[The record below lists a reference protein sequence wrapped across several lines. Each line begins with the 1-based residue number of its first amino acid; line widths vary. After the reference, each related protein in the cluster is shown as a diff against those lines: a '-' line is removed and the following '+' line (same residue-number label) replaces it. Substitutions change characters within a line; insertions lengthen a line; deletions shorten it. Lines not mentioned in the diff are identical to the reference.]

1 MSTRR
6 ALILTGVWTLVVII
20 ASIAAISFVVAKVP
34 RHQQDERAQ
43 ELGAGVAAIAVVG
56 YGAVWRPWAAA
67 RRRERRA
74 RR

>member
-20 ASIAAISFVVAKVP
+20 ASIAAIWFVVAKVP
-34 RHQQDERAQ
+34 RHQQEEQA
-43 ELGAGVAAIAVVG
+43 EMLGAGVAAVAVVG

-74 RR
+74 RG